1 VLDLLDVQTQTLR
14 YATAIIGIGFEKQRG
29 LPQLNASLSLT
40 EVVNDIAYEVIAVHV
55 GHGLPVQV
63 AGLYEIIIGITKWEV
78 SGIAGNLE
86 RRLTGNRIGTGPFP
100 VITVIITAKLKFQYL
115 TC

>member
-1 VLDLLDVQTQTLR
+1 
-14 YATAIIGIGFEKQRG
+14 
-29 LPQLNASLSLT
+29 
-40 EVVNDIAYEVIAVHV
+40 VVNDIAYEVIAVHV

-63 AGLYEIIIGITKWEV
+63 AGLYEIIIGITKWEE

-100 VITVIITAKLKFQYL
+100 VIPVIITAKLKFQYL

>member
-1 VLDLLDVQTQTLR
+1 M
-14 YATAIIGIGFEKQRG
+14 
-29 LPQLNASLSLT
+29 
-40 EVVNDIAYEVIAVHV
+40 
-55 GHGLPVQV
+55 
-63 AGLYEIIIGITKWEV
+63 YEIIIGITKWEE

-100 VITVIITAKLKFQYL
+100 VIPVIITAKLKFQYL